1 MLSDLS
7 RYVEIG
13 VKKAFE
19 CSPMKLQGIYQNCLR
34 KGSMVVFI
42 FYNQIDIQELQ
53 KVKRPFWLG
62 LVGYVQ
68 E

>member
-13 VKKAFE
+13 VKKAFF
-19 CSPMKLQGIYQNCLR
+19 PMKLQGIYQNCLR